1 MICQFRCQNFQG
13 AASRRQNLWPEV
25 SSEILCGPDRD
36 GGLWPGIFVL
46 RIPSQICGWREIKFH
61 IFWDQR
67 QLLLILVWNYLLCLV
82 AQLFLTLCDPMDCSL
97 PNLSVHGQEFW
108 SRLPFPSPEDLP
120 DPRIEPTSLVSC
132 IGRWFFTT
140 SAIWEALCLSV
151 VTV

>member
-1 MICQFRCQNFQG
+1 M
-13 AASRRQNLWPEV
+13 PV
-25 SSEILCGPDRD
+25 SLSEFSGSSVTEAESLTRGVFWDFVWSWCD

-67 QLLLILVWNYLLCLV
+67 QLLLTLVWNYLLCSV

-108 SRLPFPSPEDLP
+108 SRLPFPSPEYLP